1 VDLKI
6 TMNCEIEDQEKTWD
20 LEFSQDLILIG
31 RHSRNDIQIP
41 DMQVSADHARI
52 LVEDEVA
59 YLIDL
64 GSGAGTQV
72 NGVEVGPGSRTRLND
87 GTEIRISSYTLKI
100 GHPEGELDETT
111 SERTSMVAMNMVKE
125 VLGCF
130 AETREP
136 PIFEV
141 MNDDEKGRSL
151 TLDEEEKEY
160 RVGRDSQGDLILKH
174 WSISRK
180 HLMIRRVGGTTT
192 VMDMGSKNGCLLNGK
207 RLDEPTKIRN
217 GDVVSVGHTELKFRD
232 PEGGLLDSMDA
243 IPTPITNLQ
252 DLGLDLNSPQGKKEP
267 AAPPPPSKK
276 PKPPPRREPPR
287 EPRPTSPKPTPE
299 YRPDSPPP
307 GRPSEKSSF
316 SDYLP
321 MIIGIVLLLGAIA
334 AGVYLFIG

>member
-1 VDLKI
+1 MDLKI
-6 TMNCEIEDQEKTWD
+6 TMNCEIENQEMTWD
-20 LEFSQDLILIG
+20 LEFTQDLILIG

-64 GSGAGTQV
+64 GSGAGTEV
-72 NGVEVGPGSRTRLND
+72 DGVEVGPGSRTRLND
-87 GTEIRISSYTLKI
+87 GSEIKIFGYTLKI
-100 GHPEGELDETT
+100 GRPEGELDETT
-111 SERTSMVAMNMVKE
+111 SERTSMVAMNMVKD

-136 PIFEV
+136 PVFEV
-141 MNDDEKGRSL
+141 VNDEEIGRSL
-151 TLDEEEKEY
+151 SIEEEEKEY
-160 RVGRDSQGDLILKH
+160 RVGRDKQGDLILKH

-192 VMDMGSKNGCLLNGK
+192 VVDMGSKNGCLLNGK
-207 RLDEPTKIRN
+207 RLNEPTKVRD

-232 PEGGLLDSMDA
+232 PESGLLDSMDA

-252 DLGLDLNSPQGKKEP
+252 DLGLDLNNLQEKEKP
-267 AAPPPPSKK
+267 VAPPPPKAE
-276 PKPPPRREPPR
+276 PKPAP
-287 EPRPTSPKPTPE
+287 SPKPE

-307 GRPSEKSSF
+307 RRPPEKASF

-321 MIIGIVLLLGAIA
+321 MIIGIVLVVGAIA
-334 AGVYLFIG
+334 AGVFLFMG